1 MSKIDERFCMG
12 IFNNSLNIYTIF
24 FFFKNKQRGYFIMSN
39 DILINIKSS
48 REDKKKETQNK

>member
-24 FFFKNKQRGYFIMSN
+24 FFQKQTTRIFYNVERYFNKYKVESGG
-39 DILINIKSS
+39 
-48 REDKKKETQNK
+48 